1 VTAESA
7 TPEFEHPRFAG
18 VEPVARGRFGTVLRA
33 LDRELGRPVAVKLL
47 HSARPEDLAS
57 LKNEFRAMRRVLH
70 PGVVRFHELF
80 TATAPWFYTMDLVDG
95 LPADAWWRGA
105 GDGAALADFARQLID
120 AVRAIHTGG
129 TLHRDLKPAN
139 LLVDGDG
146 RLTVVDFGFA
156 LATRASAWVEDDH
169 AGTLAYMAPEAMLAS
184 SEPASDWYSVG
195 VVLYEMVTGALPPP
209 LATRGELAQR
219 LASSPHSRSATWL
232 GSALPGLLDQ
242 DVERR
247 SSCVEELAA
256 ALGVRSHPEGIDEPQ
271 APPFV
276 GRDHERIALQHA
288 LAACRSGAQVCH
300 VHGPSGIGKSE
311 LLARFLDDAIA
322 AGAVVLQ
329 GRCHTTERVPYN
341 ALDEIVD
348 DLARLLDRL
357 AAGEVLPLVGDE
369 EGRAAAARLF
379 PVLARVVGYAGH
391 VNPEASPQRLR
402 RLGVETLRMLVAALT
417 ERAPLVLVL
426 DDVQWGDAES
436 SALLSDLLAAPP
448 DGLLVVLS
456 YRSPDASD
464 GPFLPTLMLDGL
476 GRTELALH
484 PLGRDAV
491 ERWVE
496 AATPHQD
503 GAELVRYLVDNAGGS
518 PFLVHELLRVA
529 VATGDLRA
537 PAPFGEILAGRIAAL
552 TSDERAMLEAATVAA
567 RPTDCRVLA
576 EAVRAPGAGRLLAEH
591 LAARSLLRIRTTP
604 EGPEAS
610 VYHDRI
616 RELLHEMLAPDVRRE
631 LHLGLAEALEQHGG
645 VDVDAER
652 LFVHY
657 RGAERRE
664 AAGRWAEQAAR
675 RASESLAFE
684 RAASLLREA
693 LALAD
698 GPEARARR
706 ASALGDALVNGGR
719 GFDGAEAYQD
729 AAGLLD
735 AVPLPARGALPA
747 RRDLLSRAA
756 QHLVRSGRMVEG
768 KELFT
773 QLLGEVRVRMPQTA
787 DKAMREALLRRVRF
801 LLRGW
806 QCRPRERA
814 EMDAEVRDRLDL
826 LWDSSVCF
834 SLTNFPIS
842 HALGSAHLLEAL
854 ERGDR
859 WGVMRAVGVEA
870 AFEAALGT
878 GYLRRRA
885 ARMLDFIDTLVRP
898 EIDDVFW
905 QQSVRIFRSV
915 TCWNQGRWQESAIIA
930 EEYADVIQR
939 QCPGRDWEV
948 AVALLH
954 LFGAKAYMGEMRYL
968 AERIP
973 PALADAV
980 ARGDDFAANFY
991 RLGEHALYHLAVDDP
1006 AGLRA
1011 AIAAAKASWPNEPH
1025 HLHHYH
1031 HVVIETYLALYEGR
1045 EQDAWDFIVDRWATL
1060 KEAQFLSIEIGRI
1073 TFHHVRARAA
1083 LALAAR
1089 RTSRATRERDPEVRR
1104 LLREVERSMRTI
1116 GRSGLAPARGM
1127 VPQLAA
1133 GVAHARG
1140 DEASASRLLREA
1152 AQGYRAAGMD
1162 GYAAACEVVDGGEA
1176 QALRTEGVRDM
1187 RRFGGT
1193 LVPGWG

>member
-1 VTAESA
+1 VTSESTA
-7 TPEFEHPRFAG
+7 LLFAHPRFTA

-33 LDRELGRPVAVKLL
+33 HDGELGRPVAVKLL

-95 LPADAWWRGA
+95 LPADAWWAGA
-105 GDGAALADFARQLID
+105 GSAEALADFARQLLD
-120 AVRAIHTGG
+120 AVRAIHGG
-129 TLHRDLKPAN
+129 ATLHRDLKPAN
-139 LLVDGDG
+139 LLVDAAG

-156 LATRASAWVEDDH
+156 LATRASHWMEDDR
-169 AGTLAYMAPEAMLAS
+169 AGTLAYMAPEAMLSS

-195 VVLYEMVTGALPPP
+195 VVLYEMAVGALPPP
-209 LATRGELAQR
+209 LATRGELAAR
-219 LASSPHSRSATWL
+219 LGASEIGGAAAWTAA
-232 GSALPGLLDQ
+232 ALPGLL
-242 DVERR
+242 ERDLGR
-247 SSCVEELAA
+247 RAA
-256 ALGVRSHPEGIDEPQ
+256 AVDGLATALGARVRPAGLDEPGTT
-271 APPFV
+271 FV
-276 GRDHERIALQHA
+276 GRDGERQALERA
-288 LAACRSGAQVCH
+288 LAACRTRAQVCH

-311 LLARFLDDAIA
+311 LVARFVDDAMA

-329 GRCHTTERVPYN
+329 GRSHTTERVPYN
-341 ALDEIVD
+341 ALDEVVD

-357 AAGEVLPLVGDE
+357 AAGDLLPAVGDE

-379 PVLARVVGYAGH
+379 PVLARIPGYDGH

-402 RLGVETLRMLVAALT
+402 RLGVETLRALVAALAA
-417 ERAPLVLVL
+417 RRPLVLVL

-436 SALLSDLLAAPP
+436 SALLSDLLVAAP
-448 DGLLVVLS
+448 DGLLLVLS

-464 GPFLPTLMLDGL
+464 GPFLPALVLDGL
-476 GRTELALH
+476 DRTELALG

-496 AATPHQD
+496 VATPEED

-552 TSDERAMLEAATVAA
+552 SPDERAMLEAATVAA

-576 EAVRAPGAGRLLAEH
+576 DAVGASGAGRLLAEH
-591 LAARSLLRIRTTP
+591 LAARSLLRIRTTAG
-604 EGPEAS
+604 GPEAS

-616 RELLHEMLAPDVRRE
+616 RELLHDMLRPTARRD
-631 LHLGLAEALEQHGG
+631 LHLGLAQALERHGG
-645 VDVDAER
+645 AEVDAER

-657 RGAERRE
+657 RGADQRE
-664 AAGRWAEQAAR
+664 PAGRWAELAAR
-675 RASESLAFE
+675 RASDSLAFE

-693 LALAD
+693 LELVD
-698 GPEARARR
+698 EPDARARC
-706 ASALGDALVNGGR
+706 AAALGDALVNGGR
-719 GFDGAEAYQD
+719 GFDGAEAYRR
-729 AAGLLD
+729 AATLLD
-735 AVPLPARGALPA
+735 GVAPPARDALPA

-801 LLRGW
+801 LVRGW
-806 QCRPRERA
+806 RCRPCERA
-814 EMDAEVRDRLDL
+814 EMDGEVRDRLDL

-854 ERGDR
+854 NRGDR

-885 ARMLDFIDTLVRP
+885 ARMLDFIDGLVRP

-915 TCWNQGRWQESAIIA
+915 TCWNQGRWRESAIIA

-968 AERIP
+968 AERMP

-991 RLGEHALYHLAVDDP
+991 RLGEHALYHLAADDP

-1011 AIAAAKASWPNEPH
+1011 AIDAARASWPNEPH

-1031 HVVIETYLALYEGR
+1031 HVIIETYLALYEGR
-1045 EQDAWDFIVDRWATL
+1045 EQDAWDFIVDRWATV
-1060 KEAQFLSIEIGRI
+1060 KEAQFLTIEIGRI
-1073 TFHHVRARAA
+1073 TFHHLRARAA

-1089 RTSRATRERDPEVRR
+1089 RMARASRERDPEVRR
-1104 LLREVERSMRTI
+1104 LLQDVERSVKVIR
-1116 GRSGLAPARGM
+1116 RSGLGPAQGM
-1127 VPQLAA
+1127 APQLAA
-1133 GVAHARG
+1133 GVARLRG
-1140 DEASASRLLREA
+1140 DAAAAARLLGEA
-1152 AQGYRAAGMD
+1152 ARGYRAAGME
-1162 GYAAACEVVDGGEA
+1162 GYAAACEVVGGGEGR
-1176 QALRTEGVRDM
+1176 ALRDEGVREL
-1187 RRFGGT
+1187 RRFGGM

>member
-1 VTAESA
+1 MTVEPSA
-7 TPEFEHPRFAG
+7 LGFAHPRFAD
-18 VEPVARGRFGTVLRA
+18 VEPVARGRFGTVLRTH
-33 LDRELGRPVAVKLL
+33 DRELGRRVAVKLL
-47 HSARPEDLAS
+47 HTARPEDLAS

-80 TATAPWFYTMDLVDG
+80 TATEPWFYTMDLVDG
-95 LPADAWWRGA
+95 LPADVWWRGA
-105 GDGAALADFARQLID
+105 GDVALLPEFARQLLA
-120 AVRAIHTGG
+120 AVRAIHDAS

-139 LLVDGDG
+139 LLVDADG

-156 LATRASAWVEDDH
+156 LSTRASAWVEDGH

-184 SEPASDWYSVG
+184 SEPASDWFSVG
-195 VVLYEMVTGALPPP
+195 VVLYEMVAGALPPM
-209 LATRGELAQR
+209 LATRAELAAR
-219 LASSPHSRSATWL
+219 LGATGL
-232 GSALPGLLDQ
+232 GAGAAWITDVLPGLLDH
-242 DVERR
+242 DVEHRAG
-247 SSCVEELAA
+247 CVDDLAA
-256 ALGVRSHPEGIDEPQ
+256 ALGIPARSDTAHEPS
-271 APPFV
+271 ALPFV
-276 GRDHERIALQHA
+276 GREREREALGA
-288 LAACRSGAQVCH
+288 SLAASRSRAQVCH

-311 LLARFLDDAIA
+311 LVARFIDDAVA
-322 AGAVVLQ
+322 AGAAVLQ

-341 ALDEIVD
+341 ALDEIID

-357 AAGEVLPLVGDE
+357 VVDSALPPVGDE
-369 EGRAAAARLF
+369 EGCAAAARLF
-379 PVLARVVGYAGH
+379 PVLARVAGFDGH

-402 RLGVETLRMLVAALT
+402 RLGIETLRALLGVLCET
-417 ERAPLVLVL
+417 GPLVLVL

-448 DGLLVVLS
+448 AGLLLVLS

-464 GPFLPTLMLDGL
+464 GPFLPNLGLDGL
-476 GRTELALH
+476 AAQELALG

-491 ERWVE
+491 ARWVK
-496 AATPHQD
+496 AATPHDD
-503 GAELVRYLVDNAGGS
+503 GADLVRYLVDNGGGS

-537 PAPFGEILAGRIAAL
+537 PAPFSEILAGRIDAL
-552 TSDERAMLEAATVAA
+552 APEERAMLEAATVAA

-576 EAVRAPGAGRLLAEH
+576 DAVHASGGGRLLAEH

-604 EGPEAS
+604 HGPEAS

-616 RELLHEMLAPDVRRE
+616 REQLHEMLAPAARRD
-631 LHLGLAEALEQHGG
+631 LHLGLAHALEQQAGI
-645 VDVDAER
+645 DVDPER
-652 LFVHY
+652 LYVHY
-657 RGAERRE
+657 RGAGERE
-664 AAGRWAEQAAR
+664 PAARWAEQAAR

-684 RAASLLREA
+684 RATSLLREA
-693 LALAD
+693 LELD
-698 GPEARARR
+698 GTPDARARR
-706 ASALGDALVNGGR
+706 TAALGDALVNGGR
-719 GFDGAEAYQD
+719 GFDGAEAYRR
-729 AAGLLD
+729 AAALIDG
-735 AVPLPARGALPA
+735 VESGARAALPQ
-747 RRDLLSRAA
+747 RRELLSRAA
-756 QHLVRSGRMVEG
+756 QHLVRSGRMLEG

-787 DKAMREALLRRVRF
+787 DRAMREALLRRVRF
-801 LLRGW
+801 LVRGW
-806 QCRPRERA
+806 QCRPCERD
-814 EMDAEVRDRLDL
+814 EMDAEVRERLDL

-885 ARMLDFIDTLVRP
+885 GRMLDFIDTLVRP
-898 EIDDVFW
+898 ELDDVFW

-915 TCWNQGRWQESAIIA
+915 TCWNQGRWRESAEIA

-968 AERIP
+968 GERIP

-991 RLGEHALYHLAVDDP
+991 RLGEHALFHLAADDP
-1006 AGLRA
+1006 AGLRS
-1011 AIAAAKASWPNEPH
+1011 AIDAAKASWPNEPH

-1045 EQDAWDFIVDRWATL
+1045 EQDAWDFIVDRWAVL
-1060 KEAQFLSIEIGRI
+1060 KEAQFLAIEIGRI
-1073 TFHHVRARAA
+1073 TFHHLRGRAA
-1083 LALAAR
+1083 LGLAAR
-1089 RTSRATRERDPEVRR
+1089 RMGREARERDPEVRR
-1104 LLREVERSMRTI
+1104 LLREVERSVRVI
-1116 GRSGLAPARGM
+1116 RRSGLGPAAGM
-1127 VPQLAA
+1127 ASQLAA
-1133 GVAHARG
+1133 GVARLRG
-1140 DEASASRLLREA
+1140 DEGTSVRLLGEA
-1152 AQGYRAAGMD
+1152 ERAYRAAAME
-1162 GYAAACEVVDGGEA
+1162 GYATACAVVGGGEG
-1176 QALRTEGVRDM
+1176 RSFEDEGVRQP
-1187 RRFGGT
+1187 RRFGGM